1 MNVESA
7 TLKGV
12 VEKRCVKTDQKHA
25 IFLLYLSVPKY
36 IEIYPSTCTPK
47 ESKGGT
53 RLIKH

>member
-1 MNVESA
+1 MNVEST